1 MIDTSILIYEMGQT
15 VIENLIDYFE
25 NKDIEKTGLN
35 FENNYQLLVAIILSA
50 RCKDSKV
57 NEVSKNLF
65 HKFPNFS
72 SLARANIDNIKE
84 FIKSITYPNEK
95 AKRLKKLGEIMVGK
109 FDNEIPKDL
118 ETLITLPGVGRK
130 TANVY
135 LATVYDL
142 PNIAVDTHVRRV
154 ANRLQ
159 LVHSQDPKEIEFE
172 LYKLFPQRYHNKVS
186 SWLIDFGR
194 NICKARGYLCGGCP
208 FKNFCVRSK
217 KLS

>member
-1 MIDTSILIYEMGQT
+1 MPEWIFLI
-15 VIENLIDYFE
+15 F
-25 NKDIEKTGLN
+25 
-35 FENNYQLLVAIILSA
+35 VAIREEEQKSSDVTKEIQKLVKENPAINANEIAEMLSVKA
-50 RCKDSKV
+50 E
-57 NEVSKNLF
+57 EV
-65 HKFPNFS
+65 
-72 SLARANIDNIKE
+72 RYRIK
-84 FIKSITYPNEK
+84 
-95 AKRLKKLGEIMVGK
+95 LMKKLGEIMVEK

-135 LATVYDL
+135 LSTVYDL

-159 LVHSQDPKEIEFE
+159 LVHSQDPQKIEFE

-194 NICKARGYLCGGCP
+194 NICKARGSLCGGCP
-208 FKNFCVRSK
+208 FKNFCIKGK